1 MEKLYEVLVKYHDGN
16 DVALIKLPKEDIDET
31 IHTIISSGRHGKLYV
46 IEIDTLIGTS
56 LVNNSQNVICYYDK
70 PELAEIV
77 VKNNKLDIEPRDG
90 TTFYIEKTIQKYI
103 F

>member
-16 DVALIKLPKEDIDET
+16 DVNLIKLPKEDIDET

-77 VKNNKLDIEPRDG
+77 VKNNKLDIEPRDA
-90 TTFYIEKTIQKYI
+90 TTFYIESTIQERE

>member
-1 MEKLYEVLVKYHDGN
+1 MDKLYEVLVKYYDGE
-16 DVALIKLPKEDIDET
+16 DVALIKLPKADIDET
-31 IHTIISSGRHGKLYV
+31 VNKIVSSGRHGKLYV

-56 LVNNSQNVICYYDK
+56 LVNNPQNVICYYDK

-77 VKNNKLDIEPRDG
+77 VKNNKLDIEPRNEM
-90 TTFYIEKTIQKYI
+90 TFYIEKTIQECL